1 MEALFLS
8 AARLIALVIEAAT
21 VLFIAVGAA
30 EAIYGGFRTVIQRE
44 DATGF
49 RIVFLRFGSR
59 LILGLEFAL
68 AADIVRTAIAPTWDD
83 IGKLAAIAAIRT
95 FLNFFL
101 ERDVA
106 KLSTGE
112 STGTPAAL

>member
-1 MEALFLS
+1 MEATFLTV
-8 AARLIALVIEAAT
+8 ARFIALVIEAAT

-30 EAIYGGFRTVIQRE
+30 EAIYGGFRTVVQRQ
-44 DATGF
+44 DTTGF

-101 ERDVA
+101 ERDVE
-106 KLSTGE
+106 KLSTGQA
-112 STGTPAAL
+112 TGEPRSI